1 MKDNYFFI
9 FLVSHCA
16 LLEDK
21 FVIDA
26 IETELNA
33 RESLK
38 DARSWK
44 PWMFNEA
51 LKLVKSKFKIVSCSN

>member
-1 MKDNYFFI
+1 M
-9 FLVSHCA
+9 SHCA

-33 RESLK
+33 RESLR
-38 DARSWK
+38 DTRSWK
-44 PWMFNEA
+44 GWMFNEA
-51 LKLVKSKFKIVSCSN
+51 LKLVKSK